1 MLSFESKVISFPCS
15 EVFIFDMTPG
25 FALVFVC
32 FSAFVS
38 NKFQNIVIITNKINV
53 KNIVEKDTLEPSSA
67 MDKPTKTKVDA

>member
-15 EVFIFDMTPG
+15 EVLIFDMTPG
-25 FALVFVC
+25 FALVFDC
-32 FSAFVS
+32 FSVFVS
-38 NKFQNIVIITNKINV
+38 NKFQNIVNITNKMNV